1 MSLKIGIHAGPQ
13 DCSYE
18 DLKRLWHF
26 ADSSGF
32 YWVSVWDHFYETP
45 VIDGRNPCFEAV
57 SIMTALAAETEN
69 VRVGC
74 LVFGMGN
81 RIPGLLAKAAV
92 TIDHVSNGRL
102 ELGIGYGPWEPEY
115 RAYGLEFPPMKTQ
128 MDILEEG
135 TQIIRSMLHN
145 ETTTFEGKHFQVRD
159 AHVFPRPVQDPP
171 RLWIAGIGEKRILP
185 MTARYADGWNATY
198 IPTEAFKSKNQ
209 LLDRLCEAEG
219 RDPADIVRSCNV
231 GFYMGADEQAAQRKR
246 REFEEKWARGES
258 GPDDPTFDKD
268 RDYLSEFAQG
278 MILGTA
284 NEAIE
289 RIGALADAGADQVNI
304 SVRAPFDWEGLQAF
318 VENVIP
324 AFK

>member
-1 MSLKIGIHAGPQ
+1 
-13 DCSYE
+13 
-18 DLKRLWHF
+18 
-26 ADSSGF
+26 
-32 YWVSVWDHFYETP
+32 
-45 VIDGRNPCFEAV
+45 
-57 SIMTALAAETEN
+57 MTALAAETEN

-81 RIPGLLAKAAV
+81 RNPGLLAKAAV

-159 AHVFPRPVQDPP
+159 AHVFPRPVQNPP

-209 LLDRLCEAEG
+209 LSCSTGCAKPRAGTPTE
-219 RDPADIVRSCNV
+219 IVRSC
-231 GFYMGADEQAAQRKR
+231 QRRLLHGR
-246 REFEEKWARGES
+246 RRTGCPAKASGVRGEVGS
-258 GPDDPTFDKD
+258 
-268 RDYLSEFAQG
+268 R
-278 MILGTA
+278 
-284 NEAIE
+284 
-289 RIGALADAGADQVNI
+289 RIGPQ
-304 SVRAPFDWEGLQAF
+304 
-318 VENVIP
+318 
-324 AFK
+324 